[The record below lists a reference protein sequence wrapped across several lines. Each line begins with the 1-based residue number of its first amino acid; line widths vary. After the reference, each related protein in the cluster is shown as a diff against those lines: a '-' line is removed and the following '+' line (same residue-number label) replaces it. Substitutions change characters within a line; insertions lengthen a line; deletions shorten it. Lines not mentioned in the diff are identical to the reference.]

1 VKELVDQLANKLPAA
16 INNLPP
22 IPGATAGTP
31 SYGATGGLVTPQG
44 IQRLAGGGRVLPF
57 YAARGTDTVP
67 AMLTPG
73 EQVLSVSEVK
83 HARAGGAPMV
93 VQIYQDGR
101 KTAEAIVPY
110 LPGAV
115 ARIVGR

>member
-1 VKELVDQLANKLPAA
+1 
-16 INNLPP
+16 
-22 IPGATAGTP
+22 
-31 SYGATGGLVTPQG
+31 
-44 IQRLAGGGRVLPF
+44 
-57 YAARGTDTVP
+57 
-67 AMLTPG
+67 
-73 EQVLSVSEVK
+73 
-83 HARAGGAPMV
+83 MV